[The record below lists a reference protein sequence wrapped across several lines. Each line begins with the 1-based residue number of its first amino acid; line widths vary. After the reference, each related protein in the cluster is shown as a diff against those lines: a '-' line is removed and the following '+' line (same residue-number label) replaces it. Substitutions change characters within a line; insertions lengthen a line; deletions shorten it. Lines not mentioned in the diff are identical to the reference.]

1 MDLIFGLNPVLEAL
15 RAGQRTISRIYITAG
30 RRDKRLSE
38 VLTLARL
45 NHIEF
50 RVLPGE
56 AFNKRFHGKGLQGV
70 VAEIASTEYVSLEE
84 IVDIPQKEGK
94 LPLFLL
100 LDELEDPR
108 NLGAILRTAE
118 AGGVQGIIIP
128 SHRAVDLGPTVAKTS
143 AGAIEYVPV
152 VKVSNLKRAMEVLRE
167 KGIWI
172 YGADLNAPKN
182 LWEEDLN
189 VPLAIVFGSEGRG
202 LRKTIRQSCDA
213 LISIPM
219 FGRLNSLNVSVA
231 AGVVIFEILR
241 QRQGK

>member
-15 RAGQRTISRIYITAG
+15 RAGQRKISRIYIAAG

-50 RVLPGE
+50 RVLPAE
-56 AFNKRFHGKGLQGV
+56 VFNKRFHGKGLQGV
-70 VAEIASTEYVSLEE
+70 VAEIAFRQYVSLEE
-84 IVDIPQKEGK
+84 VVNIPQKEGE

-128 SHRAVDLGPTVAKTS
+128 SHRAADLGPTVAKTS